1 VLTIFVGGGKK
12 AARKKPAWTKAS
24 QAVSKT
30 RDVTT
35 GIVTS
40 RETRRESSMLNSYL
54 LNARQNDI
62 NKVYH
67 AKTPAKQIRNPN
79 IEIRNK
85 LTVK

>member
-1 VLTIFVGGGKK
+1 
-12 AARKKPAWTKAS
+12 
-24 QAVSKT
+24 
-30 RDVTT
+30 
-35 GIVTS
+35 
-40 RETRRESSMLNSYL
+40 MLNSYL
-54 LNARQNDI
+54 LNDRQNDI